1 MKRFCCLLLLVL
13 ACPALADVEWRSF
26 ENADKTKSFLGRLVG
41 YDPARKKVTVQKKST
56 LRPVTF
62 NVALLSDEHRKFVE
76 KRAVELEAAGGLRMM
91 FYQTIDKTGTTRNGG
106 TRTSSY
112 NGGYKIEIRNFLRR
126 AIQDVSVDY
135 IVIYRKDS
143 TKGNGTRA
151 VKKGTKDLTAL
162 VPNYDENIVIDG
174 IPLTSYYKAGSVSV
188 SGAAGST

>member
-1 MKRFCCLLLLVL
+1 MKRFWCLLLAL

-26 ENADKTKSFLGRLVG
+26 ENADKTKSFQGRLVG

-62 NVALLSDEHRKFVE
+62 SVALLSEEHRKFVE

-91 FYQTIDKTGTTRNGG
+91 FYQTIEKTGSNRSGD

-143 TKGNGTRA
+143 TKGNGTRS
-151 VKKGTKDLTAL
+151 VKRGSRDLTAL

-188 SGAAGST
+188 TGAAGST

>member
-1 MKRFCCLLLLVL
+1 MKRFWCFLLTLV
-13 ACPALADVEWRSF
+13 CPALADVEWRSF
-26 ENADKTKSFLGRLVG
+26 ENADKTRSFQGRLVG

-62 NVALLSDEHRKFVE
+62 SVALLSEEHRKFVE

-91 FYQTIDKTGTTRNGG
+91 FYQTIEKTGSNRSGD

-143 TKGNGTRA
+143 TKGNGTRS
-151 VKKGTKDLTAL
+151 VKRGSRDLTAL

-188 SGAAGST
+188 TGAAGST

>member
-1 MKRFCCLLLLVL
+1 MKRFWCFLLAL
-13 ACPALADVEWRSF
+13 ASPALADVDWRSF
-26 ENADKTKSFLGRLVG
+26 ENADKTRSFQGRLVG

-62 NVALLSDEHRKFVE
+62 SVALLSEEHRKFVE

-91 FYQTIDKTGTTRNGG
+91 FYQTIEKTGSNRSGD

-143 TKGNGTRA
+143 TKGNGTRS
-151 VKKGTKDLTAL
+151 VKRGSRDLTAL

-188 SGAAGST
+188 TGAAGST

>member
-1 MKRFCCLLLLVL
+1 M
-13 ACPALADVEWRSF
+13 WR
-26 ENADKTKSFLGRLVG
+26 N
-41 YDPARKKVTVQKKST
+41 
-56 LRPVTF
+56 
-62 NVALLSDEHRKFVE
+62 
-76 KRAVELEAAGGLRMM
+76 
-91 FYQTIDKTGTTRNGG
+91 

-151 VKKGTKDLTAL
+151 VKRGAKDLTAL
-162 VPNYDENIVIDG
+162 IPNYDENIVIDG
-174 IPLTSYYKAGSVSV
+174 IPLTSYYKAGSVTV